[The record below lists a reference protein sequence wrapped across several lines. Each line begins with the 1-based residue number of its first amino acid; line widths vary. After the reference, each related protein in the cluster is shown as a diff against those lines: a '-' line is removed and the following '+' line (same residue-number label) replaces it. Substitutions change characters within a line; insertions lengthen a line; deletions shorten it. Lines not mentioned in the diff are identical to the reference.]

1 MSFTSSASTVAKPA
15 SPQPAA
21 SSQRGV
27 PSRAAA
33 SSRPSALI
41 DPRGPRFAAVITTV
55 VLATALVTAN
65 GWLLAAQTVIF
76 ALGAFSGLRFSPY
89 GYLYR
94 KLVRPR
100 LPKPVELENP
110 EPPTFAQG
118 VGFVIT
124 ALGVLL
130 QLVGVPYAVVV
141 ASALAFVA
149 AFLNAVF
156 GYCLGCQIYLLL
168 VRFGLVRRGQ
178 PQT

>member
-118 VGFVIT
+118 VGFAFAAIGTVGYLSGLTPLGLVFT
-124 ALGVLL
+124 AC
-130 QLVGVPYAVVV
+130 
-141 ASALAFVA
+141 ALAA
-149 AFLNAVF
+149 AFLNAAF
-156 GYCLGCQIYLLL
+156 DFCLGCEAYLLI
-168 VRFGLVRRGQ
+168 RRATARREPVGR
-178 PQT
+178 